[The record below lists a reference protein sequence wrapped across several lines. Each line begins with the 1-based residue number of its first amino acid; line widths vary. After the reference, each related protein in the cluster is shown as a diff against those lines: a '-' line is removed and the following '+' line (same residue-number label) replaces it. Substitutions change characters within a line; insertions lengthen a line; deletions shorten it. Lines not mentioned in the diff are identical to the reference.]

1 MYLVRQLRL
10 HIFER
15 FSDLHQDQ
23 QVSFL
28 LIDVWNIPVEYGA
41 IFIDELPHVGCDLTA
56 MVFQFGLFQ
65 FCHFAPP
72 ERFETE
78 QLYTLTE
85 RGALAPRDCIGRVVS
100 PVARGWSV
108 EGIAIPRKYAAQTAR
123 RTSAAGPGSVAGACA
138 IARGK
143 DLALKRSVA
152 SGHRFLDLRQ
162 PSDRGR
168 PPKSD
173 TAVIYRFVK
182 ISCRMRPVEVS
193 PQGLY
198 EDCGW
203 RVGASNGGFCGFLVD
218 PSACYRR

>member
-72 ERFETE
+72 ERFGTE

-85 RGALAPRDCIGRVVS
+85 PGAPGAAGLHWPGRVPGGERLVG
-100 PVARGWSV
+100 RGNRDTTQIRCANGAPHVGSGSGERRRCLCYC
-108 EGIAIPRKYAAQTAR
+108 EGEGF
-123 RTSAAGPGSVAGACA
+123 GP
-138 IARGK
+138 
-143 DLALKRSVA
+143 
-152 SGHRFLDLRQ
+152 
-162 PSDRGR
+162 
-168 PPKSD
+168 
-173 TAVIYRFVK
+173 
-182 ISCRMRPVEVS
+182 
-193 PQGLY
+193 
-198 EDCGW
+198 
-203 RVGASNGGFCGFLVD
+203 
-218 PSACYRR
+218 